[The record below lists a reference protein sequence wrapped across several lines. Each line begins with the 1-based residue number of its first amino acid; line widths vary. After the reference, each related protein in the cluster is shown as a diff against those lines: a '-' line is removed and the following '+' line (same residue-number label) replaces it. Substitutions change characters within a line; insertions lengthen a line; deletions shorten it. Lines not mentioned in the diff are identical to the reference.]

1 MVYIYDIVLNFN
13 DELLE
18 FFEWED
24 NDDIKYIKRLPLI
37 KVEDSLIKDVLE
49 NDILFDDLLL
59 DQIKGKTIY
68 YDSKNENYP
77 VVVLSNQ
84 DIAIAVLI
92 NNNGYKYSRL
102 LLDEEYEVLNI
113 VSKLSITKVDYSIIG
128 KKSINNNLTRE
139 ERKIKGILLKEID
152 YLYNSNK
159 LDKLNYYYYEYFNE
173 INNTKEEVYKRLKE
187 TLSVIDDKHLKL
199 LEIVKLANK

>member
-37 KVEDSLIKDVLE
+37 RVEDSLIKDVLE

-113 VSKLSITKVDYSIIG
+113 VSKLSTTKVDYSIID

-139 ERKIKGILLKEID
+139 ERKIRGILLKEID

-173 INNTKEEVYKRLKE
+173 INNNKEEVYKRLKE

>member
-1 MVYIYDIVLNFN
+1 M
-13 DELLE
+13 
-18 FFEWED
+18 
-24 NDDIKYIKRLPLI
+24 
-37 KVEDSLIKDVLE
+37 IKDVLE

-59 DQIKGKTIY
+59 DQIEGKTIY

-113 VSKLSITKVDYSIIG
+113 VSKLSTTKVDYSIIG

-139 ERKIKGILLKEID
+139 ERKIRGILLKEID

-173 INNTKEEVYKRLKE
+173 INNNKEEVYKRLKE

>member
-18 FFEWED
+18 FFEWEES
-24 NDDIKYIKRLPLI
+24 DDIKYIKRVPLI
-37 KVEDSLIKDVLE
+37 RVNDTLINDILE
-49 NDILFDDLLL
+49 NNILFDDILL
-59 DQIKGKTIY
+59 DQIKDKTIY
-68 YDSKNENYP
+68 YDKNNDYP
-77 VVVLSNQ
+77 VLLISNQ
-84 DIAIAVLI
+84 DISIAVLI

-113 VSKLSITKVDYSIIG
+113 VSKLSTTKVDYSIIG

-139 ERKIKGILLKEID
+139 ERKIRGILLKEID

-173 INNTKEEVYKRLKE
+173 INNNKEEVYKRLKD
-187 TLSVIDDKHLKL
+187 TLNTIDDKHLKL
-199 LEIVKLANK
+199 LEIVHLANK

>member
-37 KVEDSLIKDVLE
+37 RVEDSLIKDVLE

-59 DQIKGKTIY
+59 DQIKDKTIY

-139 ERKIKGILLKEID
+139 ERKIRGILLKEID

-173 INNTKEEVYKRLKE
+173 INNNKEEVYKRLKE

>member
-37 KVEDSLIKDVLE
+37 RVEDSLIKDVLE

-84 DIAIAVLI
+84 DIAIAILI

-113 VSKLSITKVDYSIIG
+113 VSKLSTTKVDYSIIG
-128 KKSINNNLTRE
+128 KKNINNNLTRE
-139 ERKIKGILLKEID
+139 ERKIRGILLKEID

-173 INNTKEEVYKRLKE
+173 INNNKEEVYKRLKE

>member
-59 DQIKGKTIY
+59 DQIKDKTIY

-139 ERKIKGILLKEID
+139 ERKIRGILLKEID

-173 INNTKEEVYKRLKE
+173 INNNKEEVYKRLKE

>member
-113 VSKLSITKVDYSIIG
+113 VSKLSTTKVDYSIIG

-173 INNTKEEVYKRLKE
+173 INNNKEEVYKRLKE

>member
-92 NNNGYKYSRL
+92 KDNGYKYSRL

-113 VSKLSITKVDYSIIG
+113 VSKLSTTKVEYSIID

-139 ERKIKGILLKEID
+139 ERKIRGILLSEID

-173 INNTKEEVYKRLKE
+173 VNNNKEEVYKRLKD
-187 TLSVIDDKHLKL
+187 TLNTIDDKHLKL
-199 LEIVKLANK
+199 LEIVHLANK

>member
-37 KVEDSLIKDVLE
+37 RVEDSLIKDVLE

-102 LLDEEYEVLNI
+102 LLAEEYEVLNI
-113 VSKLSITKVDYSIIG
+113 VSKLSTTKVDYSIIG
-128 KKSINNNLTRE
+128 KKNINNNLTRE
-139 ERKIKGILLKEID
+139 ERKIRGILLKEID

-173 INNTKEEVYKRLKE
+173 INNNKEEVYKRLKE

-199 LEIVKLANK
+199 LEIIKLANK

>member
-1 MVYIYDIVLNFN
+1 MVYNYLVVM
-13 DELLE
+13 EE
-18 FFEWED
+18 
-24 NDDIKYIKRLPLI
+24 
-37 KVEDSLIKDVLE
+37 
-49 NDILFDDLLL
+49 
-59 DQIKGKTIY
+59 Y

-113 VSKLSITKVDYSIIG
+113 VSKLSTTKVDYSIIG

-139 ERKIKGILLKEID
+139 ERKIRGILLKEID

-173 INNTKEEVYKRLKE
+173 INNNKEEVYKRLKE

>member
-37 KVEDSLIKDVLE
+37 RVEDSLIKDVLE

-84 DIAIAVLI
+84 DISIAVLI

-113 VSKLSITKVDYSIIG
+113 VSKLSTTKVDYSIIG

-139 ERKIKGILLKEID
+139 ERKIRGILLKEID

-173 INNTKEEVYKRLKE
+173 INNNKEEVYKRLKE

>member
-1 MVYIYDIVLNFN
+1 MVYIYDIVLNFD

-18 FFEWED
+18 FFEWKESD
-24 NDDIKYIKRLPLI
+24 NIKYIKRLPLI

-68 YDSKNENYP
+68 YDSKNDDCP
-77 VVVLSNQ
+77 IVVLSNQ

-92 NNNGYKYSRL
+92 KDNGYKYSRL

-113 VSKLSITKVDYSIIG
+113 ASKLSTTKVDYSIIG

-139 ERKIKGILLKEID
+139 ERKIRGILLSEID

-173 INNTKEEVYKRLKE
+173 INNDKEDVYKRLKD
-187 TLSVIDDKHLKL
+187 TLTTIDDKHLKL

>member
-1 MVYIYDIVLNFN
+1 MVYIYDIVLNFD

-18 FFEWED
+18 FFEWKESD
-24 NDDIKYIKRLPLI
+24 NIKYIKRLPLI

-68 YDSKNENYP
+68 YDSKNDDCP
-77 VVVLSNQ
+77 IVVLSNQ

-92 NNNGYKYSRL
+92 KDNGYKYSRL

-113 VSKLSITKVDYSIIG
+113 VSKLSTTKVDYSIIG
-128 KKSINNNLTRE
+128 KKCINNNLTRE
-139 ERKIKGILLKEID
+139 ERKIRGICK
-152 YLYNSNK
+152 
-159 LDKLNYYYYEYFNE
+159 
-173 INNTKEEVYKRLKE
+173 
-187 TLSVIDDKHLKL
+187 
-199 LEIVKLANK
+199 

>member
-37 KVEDSLIKDVLE
+37 RVEDSLIKDVLE

-113 VSKLSITKVDYSIIG
+113 VSKLSTTKVDYSIIG

-139 ERKIKGILLKEID
+139 ERKIRGILLKEID

-173 INNTKEEVYKRLKE
+173 VNNNKEEVYKRLKE

>member
-37 KVEDSLIKDVLE
+37 RVEDSLIKDVLE

-113 VSKLSITKVDYSIIG
+113 VSKLSTTKVDYSIIG

-139 ERKIKGILLKEID
+139 ERKIRGILLKEID

-173 INNTKEEVYKRLKE
+173 INNNKEEVYKRLKE

-199 LEIVKLANK
+199 LEIIKLANK

>member
-37 KVEDSLIKDVLE
+37 RVEDSLIKDVLE

-92 NNNGYKYSRL
+92 KDNGYKYSRL

-113 VSKLSITKVDYSIIG
+113 VSKLSTTKVEYSTFG

-139 ERKIKGILLKEID
+139 ERKIRGILLSEID

-173 INNTKEEVYKRLKE
+173 INNNKEEVYKRLKD
-187 TLSVIDDKHLKL
+187 TLNTIDDKHLKL
-199 LEIVKLANK
+199 LEIVHLANK

>member
-37 KVEDSLIKDVLE
+37 RVNDNLIKDILE
-49 NDILFDDLLL
+49 NNVLFDDLLL

-68 YDSKNENYP
+68 YNDKDDNYP
-77 VVVLSNQ
+77 VIVLSNQ
-84 DIAIAVLI
+84 DIAIAVLV

-113 VSKLSITKVDYSIIG
+113 VSKLDITKVEYSIIS
-128 KKSINNNLTRE
+128 KRSINNNLTRK
-139 ERKIKGILLKEID
+139 ERKIKNILLKEID

-173 INNTKEEVYKRLKE
+173 INNNKEEVYKRLKD

-199 LEIVKLANK
+199 LEIVHLANK

>member
-59 DQIKGKTIY
+59 DQIKDKTIY

-92 NNNGYKYSRL
+92 NNN
-102 LLDEEYEVLNI
+102 
-113 VSKLSITKVDYSIIG
+113 
-128 KKSINNNLTRE
+128 
-139 ERKIKGILLKEID
+139 
-152 YLYNSNK
+152 
-159 LDKLNYYYYEYFNE
+159 
-173 INNTKEEVYKRLKE
+173 KEEVYKWLKD
-187 TLSVIDDKHLKL
+187 TLCVIDDKHLKL

>member
-37 KVEDSLIKDVLE
+37 RVEDSLIKDVLE

-113 VSKLSITKVDYSIIG
+113 VSKLSTTKVDYSIIG

-139 ERKIKGILLKEID
+139 ERKIRGILLKEID

-173 INNTKEEVYKRLKE
+173 INNNKEEVYKRLKE

>member
-18 FFEWED
+18 FFEWKD

-37 KVEDSLIKDVLE
+37 RVEDSLIKDVLE

-113 VSKLSITKVDYSIIG
+113 VSKLSTTKVDYSIIG

-139 ERKIKGILLKEID
+139 ERKIRGILLKEID

-173 INNTKEEVYKRLKE
+173 INNNKEEVYKRLKE

>member
-1 MVYIYDIVLNFN
+1 MVYIYDIVLNFD

-18 FFEWED
+18 FFEWKESD
-24 NDDIKYIKRLPLI
+24 NIKYIKRLPLI

-68 YDSKNENYP
+68 YDSKNDDCP
-77 VVVLSNQ
+77 IVVLSNQ

-92 NNNGYKYSRL
+92 KDNGYKYSRL

-113 VSKLSITKVDYSIIG
+113 ASKLSTTKVDYSIIG
-128 KKSINNNLTRE
+128 KKCINNNLTRE
-139 ERKIKGILLKEID
+139 ERKIRGILLSEID

-173 INNTKEEVYKRLKE
+173 INNDKEDVYKRLKD
-187 TLSVIDDKHLKL
+187 TLTTIDDKHLKL

>member
-1 MVYIYDIVLNFN
+1 MVYIYDIVLNFD

-18 FFEWED
+18 FFEWKESD
-24 NDDIKYIKRLPLI
+24 NIKYIKRLPLI

-68 YDSKNENYP
+68 YDSKNDDCP
-77 VVVLSNQ
+77 IVVLSNQ

-92 NNNGYKYSRL
+92 KDNGYKYSRL

-113 VSKLSITKVDYSIIG
+113 ASKLSTTKVDYSIIG

-139 ERKIKGILLKEID
+139 ERKIRGILLSEID

-173 INNTKEEVYKRLKE
+173 INNDKEDVYKRLKD
-187 TLSVIDDKHLKL
+187 TLTTIDDKHLKL
-199 LEIVKLANK
+199 LEIVKLASK

>member
-92 NNNGYKYSRL
+92 KDNGYKYSRL

-113 VSKLSITKVDYSIIG
+113 VSKLSTTKVEYSTFG

-139 ERKIKGILLKEID
+139 ERKIRGILLSEID

-173 INNTKEEVYKRLKE
+173 INNNKEEVYKRLKD
-187 TLSVIDDKHLKL
+187 TLNTIDDKHLKL
-199 LEIVKLANK
+199 LEIVHLANK

>member
-37 KVEDSLIKDVLE
+37 RVEDSLIKDVLE

-113 VSKLSITKVDYSIIG
+113 VSKLSTTKVDYSIIG

-139 ERKIKGILLKEID
+139 ERKIKNILLKEIN

-173 INNTKEEVYKRLKE
+173 INNNKEEVYKRLKD
-187 TLSVIDDKHLKL
+187 TLNTIDDKHLKL
-199 LEIVKLANK
+199 LEIVHLANK

>member
-37 KVEDSLIKDVLE
+37 RVEDSLIKDVLE

-84 DIAIAVLI
+84 DIAIAILI

-113 VSKLSITKVDYSIIG
+113 VSKLSTTKVDYSIIG

-139 ERKIKGILLKEID
+139 ERKIRGILLKEID

-173 INNTKEEVYKRLKE
+173 INNNKEEVYKRLKE

>member
-37 KVEDSLIKDVLE
+37 RVEDSLIKDVLE

-113 VSKLSITKVDYSIIG
+113 VSKLSTTKVDYSIIG
-128 KKSINNNLTRE
+128 KKNINNNLTRE
-139 ERKIKGILLKEID
+139 DRKIRGILLKEID

-173 INNTKEEVYKRLKE
+173 INNNKEEVYKRLKE

>member
-173 INNTKEEVYKRLKE
+173 INNNKEEVYKRLKE

>member
-37 KVEDSLIKDVLE
+37 RVEDSLIKDVLE

-84 DIAIAVLI
+84 DIAIAILI

-113 VSKLSITKVDYSIIG
+113 VSKLSTTKVDYSIIG

-139 ERKIKGILLKEID
+139 ERKIRGILLKEID

-173 INNTKEEVYKRLKE
+173 INNNKEEVYKRLKE

-199 LEIVKLANK
+199 LEIIKLANK

>member
-37 KVEDSLIKDVLE
+37 RVEDSLIKDVLE

-84 DIAIAVLI
+84 DIAIAILI

-139 ERKIKGILLKEID
+139 ERKIRGILLKEID

-173 INNTKEEVYKRLKE
+173 INNNKEEVYKRLKE

>member
-37 KVEDSLIKDVLE
+37 RVNDNLIKDILE
-49 NDILFDDLLL
+49 NNVLFDDLLL

-68 YDSKNENYP
+68 YNDKDDNYP
-77 VVVLSNQ
+77 VIVLSNQ
-84 DIAIAVLI
+84 DIAIAVLV
-92 NNNGYKYSRL
+92 NNNCYKYSRL

-113 VSKLSITKVDYSIIG
+113 VSKLDITKVEYSIIS
-128 KKSINNNLTRE
+128 KRSINNNLTRK
-139 ERKIKGILLKEID
+139 ERKIKNILLKEID

-173 INNTKEEVYKRLKE
+173 INNNKEEVYKRLKD

-199 LEIVKLANK
+199 LEIVHLANK